1 MSQTNQVPILSYSLP
16 TAVSEHYPAVHGG
29 EGPQWTGA
37 SRAEQGG
44 VSVGVKRLRYQGL
57 GRLATPVQPT
67 QADSNGWWCPGPEA
81 EVQLRDTGPTEDLVM
96 GLLICGLSRLNLA
109 LTGEVRAPTTHYPP
123 LCFSTA
129 HPSILSWLR
138 WPWNS
143 SRLSGIRQGHPVAP
157 ICCTARSVPHSPF
170 SPALSGANK
179 LDGPEPDVSSTLTDW
194 DD

>member
-57 GRLATPVQPT
+57 GRLATPVQPS

-109 LTGEVRAPTTHYPP
+109 LTGEVRAPTPITHHFAFPQLTRRYCRGFVGPGTPP
-123 LCFSTA
+123 GCRALDKA
-129 HPSILSWLR
+129 IPWLSSAAQLGQ
-138 WPWNS
+138 S
-143 SRLSGIRQGHPVAP
+143 HTVLSHQP
-157 ICCTARSVPHSPF
+157 
-170 SPALSGANK
+170 
-179 LDGPEPDVSSTLTDW
+179 
-194 DD
+194 